1 MLNTKQCATLCEIF
15 KLPTTSNLTL
25 TSVLTLLNTL
35 GAKVQPTKSGVYA
48 NINGV
53 IWGTHRPHPRPYLDK
68 AAVVGLRKALTA
80 AKLTPKALGCVC

>member
-1 MLNTKQCATLCEIF
+1 MRDFVRNFQTTYIF
-15 KLPTTSNLTL
+15 KLDAYQR
-25 TSVLTLLNTL
+25 LTLLNTL
-35 GAKVQPTKSGVYA
+35 GANVQPTKSGVYA

-80 AKLTPKALGCVC
+80 ANITPKALGCVC